1 MNAILFPDLLA
12 GSTCSVDELKM
23 GYLQNIPYT
32 IFIKFKLN
40 TLARHYV
47 SAHYFTFYVLQH
59 VSALIEP
66 SSGRYNSRDCTWYM
80 SIHLD

>member
-12 GSTCSVDELKM
+12 GSTFSVDELKTE
-23 GYLQNIPYT
+23 YLQNTPYT
-32 IFIKFKLN
+32 VFIKFKPN
-40 TLARHYV
+40 TLVRHYV
-47 SAHYFTFYVLQH
+47 SAHYFTLYFLQH

-66 SSGRYNSRDCTWYM
+66 SSARYSSRDCTWYM

>member
-1 MNAILFPDLLA
+1 MNAIFFPDLLA

-23 GYLQNIPYT
+23 EYLQNIPYT

-47 SAHYFTFYVLQH
+47 SAHYFTLYILQH

-66 SSGRYNSRDCTWYM
+66 FIREIQFKGLYMVYEYSS
-80 SIHLD
+80 